1 MAKECDM
8 EAANRDNVLSARQL
22 LRENRLSELS
32 ELFESLDGDML
43 DATEKIAA
51 GELGIWSD
59 LLIRIRR
66 HKDGRKSNADPEEG

>member
-8 EAANRDNVLSARQL
+8 EAANRDNVLRARQL
-22 LRENRLSELS
+22 IRENRLSELS
-32 ELFESLDGDML
+32 ELFESLEGDML